1 MDLDNPGDAPQDAG
15 SFLAGA
21 GTVASVCFAVA
32 GTIGLIMFVGHVL
45 AQPRAYTT
53 PQNILL
59 HYIFPA
65 AVVSCSFGA
74 LKLRTLYRIR
84 CLTLCAAVVASA
96 YMLELVALAFFIDR
110 PLPALAKLWKIRDKD
125 AYANAL
131 TRAFGNHID
140 TRIAEEVM
148 ASMRRTDA
156 EAIPIITP
164 SNHLF
169 LEKPDGTI
177 SSKASINGVEVMP
190 LAGAS
195 LRTTLLCNESGEW
208 ISYRAD
214 RRGFNNPSGV
224 WDLGSFD
231 IAALG
236 DSFAHGYCVPPG
248 KSFVDLIRQQ
258 HPRTINLGIAGD
270 GPLLMLATESQY
282 LPALRPKVV
291 LWFYFEGNDLEDLQR
306 ERRSALL
313 MRYLDEGFVQ
323 ESLAR
328 QHEVN
333 QAILAE
339 VPNLEALAAEQ
350 AKSVERAQRPLTRM
364 TGSMLSVAKLT
375 ALRQRLGLLSQP
387 ETHERQ
393 VVADFQQAN
402 LDVFR
407 RILTEAKRRAERDG
421 GELQFVYLPDWER
434 FTRRFRTLGD
444 TKRDDV
450 LRIVSELGIPII
462 DAEPAFR
469 AHGDPLSLFPFREA
483 GHYTEA
489 GHRLVAQEVLGR
501 LQASPALRRA
511 SNVTLAP
518 RKAEHQNNGGS
529 TPDTFHQAAPSRR
542 IHRGGQ

>member
-1 MDLDNPGDAPQDAG
+1 LDLTVDHDNRNERPRDSEGD
-15 SFLAGA
+15 LAGA
-21 GTVASVCFAVA
+21 GVVASVCFAAA
-32 GTIGLIMFVGHVL
+32 GTFGLLVFVGHTL
-45 AQPRAYTT
+45 TQPRAFTT

-59 HYIFPA
+59 HYVFPA
-65 AVVSCSFGA
+65 AAVSCLFAA
-74 LKLRTLYRIR
+74 LKLRPLYRIR
-84 CLTLCAAVVASA
+84 CLTLCAAVAASA
-96 YMLELVALAFFIDR
+96 YMLEIVALVFFIDR
-110 PLPALAKLWKIRDKD
+110 PLPAIAKLWTMRDKD
-125 AYANAL
+125 AYARAL

-140 TRIAEEVM
+140 TRGAEEVM
-148 ASMRRTDA
+148 ASMQKADA
-156 EAIPIITP
+156 EAVPVITP

-169 LEKPDGTI
+169 LERPDGTI
-177 SSKASINGVEVMP
+177 NSKASVNGVEIMP

-195 LRTTLLCNESGEW
+195 FRTTLLCNENGEW

-224 WDLGSFD
+224 WELGSVD

-258 HPRTINLGIAGD
+258 LPRTLNLGIAGD
-270 GPLLMLATESQY
+270 GPLLMLATQSQY
-282 LPALRPKVV
+282 LPPLRPKVV

-323 ESLAR
+323 DILA
-328 QHEVN
+328 QQSKVD

-339 VPNLEALAAEQ
+339 VPNLEVLAAER
-350 AKSVERAQRPLTRM
+350 ARSWERAQRPLTRM
-364 TGSMLSVAKLT
+364 TVWILSVAKLT

-393 VVADFQQAN
+393 VVADFQHAN

-407 RILTEAKRRAERDG
+407 RILAEAKQRAERWG

-434 FTRRFRTLGD
+434 YTRRFRTLGD

-462 DAEPAFR
+462 DTEPAFR
-469 AHGDPLSLFPFREA
+469 AHGDPLSLFPFRES

-489 GHRLVAQEVLGR
+489 GHRVVAQEVLGR
-501 LQASPALRRA
+501 LHASPALRHA
-511 SNVTLAP
+511 SNGGERAP
-518 RKAEHQNNGGS
+518 N
-529 TPDTFHQAAPSRR
+529 PSNAN
-542 IHRGGQ
+542 